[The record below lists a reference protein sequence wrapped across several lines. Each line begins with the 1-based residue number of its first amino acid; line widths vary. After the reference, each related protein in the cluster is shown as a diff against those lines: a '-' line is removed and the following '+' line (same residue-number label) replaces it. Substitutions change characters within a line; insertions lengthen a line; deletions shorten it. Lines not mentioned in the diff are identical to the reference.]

1 MINHFYYAESD
12 GCFKQE
18 KWKVFWY
25 GMQDFAAIELCVDHC
40 RTRPATLAD
49 GPLRAMDTEALA

>member
-1 MINHFYYAESD
+1 YYAESD

-25 GMQDFAAIELCVDHC
+25 GLHDFNEIEHCVAHC
-40 RTRPATLAD
+40 ATRPATLE
-49 GPLRAMDTEALA
+49 G